1 MNRKTGVTG
10 FLLGLFLG
18 MVLLAGGL
26 TGCGGK
32 SGEGSGGGG
41 GEPSTVTVAQLADL
55 TGLNELLSPATPIHT
70 GLLYYGLFLQLL
82 EEQANY
88 ESGPAPMKPRLAE
101 SWEFSPDRKLLTFK
115 LRPGMIWSDGQPIT
129 ADDVAFT
136 FEAQRAPEIGWHMA
150 ESKSRID
157 RVEVVDPLTVRFHF
171 KEVYSTQLIDANEG
185 VILPKH
191 LWAQV
196 PFSEWRARSTFFD
209 QNIVYSG
216 PFKVESWKPQERIV
230 LVRNDK
236 YFEPGVPK
244 VDRVV
249 VEVVPDEATQLSL
262 LRSGKVDAIEN
273 VLPQNVAELK
283 NHPQIDLLTHIPRT
297 YFNIIW
303 NTSRPLLSE
312 KEVRQA
318 LTLAIDRQAIVD
330 GIHFGY
336 AKIASSPYPSSFWV
350 RKKDLQPWP
359 FDPERAKALLA
370 SRGFKDTDG
379 DGVLERGGQRFEIEL
394 MAPAEN
400 SIRRNIALLVQ
411 QQLKNVGIAVTP
423 RIVEFNAM
431 LDPIKKHEFDGVVS
445 GLAIATNL
453 SLFDTFHTKGKDSF
467 NWGLYSNPEVDQLI
481 EKIDA
486 AIDPRTVKAEFD
498 RVQDILHEDQPV
510 TFTYES
516 LRISAA
522 SKRVKNI
529 DPNSISFFFNLRNW
543 EVAEKPQG

>member
-191 LWAQV
+191 LWGQI

-209 QNIVYSG
+209 QNIAYSG

-330 GIHFGY
+330 SLWAGRTKVPAGLQWDFYGDMFHADWKVPEY
-336 AKIASSPYPSSFWV
+336 DPKIA
-350 RKKDLQPWP
+350 RDLLRQAGL
-359 FDPERAKALLA
+359 RVA
-370 SRGFKDTDG
+370 
-379 DGVLERGGQRFEIEL
+379 QIE
-394 MAPAEN
+394 
-400 SIRRNIALLVQ
+400 
-411 QQLKNVGIAVTP
+411 
-423 RIVEFNAM
+423 
-431 LDPIKKHEFDGVVS
+431 
-445 GLAIATNL
+445 NL
-453 SLFDTFHTKGKDSF
+453 
-467 NWGLYSNPEVDQLI
+467 Q
-481 EKIDA
+481 
-486 AIDPRTVKAEFD
+486 
-498 RVQDILHEDQPV
+498 
-510 TFTYES
+510 
-516 LRISAA
+516 
-522 SKRVKNI
+522 
-529 DPNSISFFFNLRNW
+529 
-543 EVAEKPQG
+543 